1 MRTGDS
7 DSELIINLPQN
18 IGNPARSALAEAGIT
33 RLGQLTKVSEEEL
46 LKLHG
51 VGPKAIRL
59 LREALAIRGLS
70 FAQSERP
77 STARKRT
84 NQQPRRR
91 ASEKTP

>member
-1 MRTGDS
+1 MRRSDS
-7 DSELIINLPQN
+7 DGELIINLQQN

-33 RLGQLTKVSEEEL
+33 RLGQLTKISEKEL

-70 FAQSERP
+70 FAQPDRP
-77 STARKRT
+77 STARKKADQRS
-84 NQQPRRR
+84 PRR
-91 ASEKTP
+91 ASKKTS